1 MSQTKQA
8 CKCKKSKKALS
19 VSVLGVAG
27 MSLAATGA
35 EAAVL
40 SPVTAL
46 QPMPFSEEEISD
58 VSLATFHLYDKD
70 KGTASSAMIQVGS
83 HCWRRRPPWMRPWM
97 RPWMPPWMWRR
108 LGRRL
113 RLRRLRLVLVL
124 GWLPSV
130 VLSGNIH

>member
-35 EAAVL
+35 EEAVL

-70 KGTASSAMIQVGS
+70 KGATSNALVQVRHGG
-83 HCWRRRPPWMRPWM
+83 HGCCGGCRRGCRRGCGWGGCGCGGCGWCLSWGGCRPWC
-97 RPWMPPWMWRR
+97 
-108 LGRRL
+108 
-113 RLRRLRLVLVL
+113 
-124 GWLPSV
+124 
-130 VLSGNIH
+130 

>member
-8 CKCKKSKKALS
+8 CKCKKSKKVLS

-70 KGTASSAMIQVGS
+70 KGAASSALIQVGHHLAMAAVAGCRGCGRGWAAVDVGRGCGGGWGGGCGCGGCGWCLS
-83 HCWRRRPPWMRPWM
+83 WGGCRPWC
-97 RPWMPPWMWRR
+97 
-108 LGRRL
+108 
-113 RLRRLRLVLVL
+113 
-124 GWLPSV
+124 
-130 VLSGNIH
+130 

>member
-8 CKCKKSKKALS
+8 CKCKKSKKVLS

-70 KGTASSAMIQVGS
+70 SAGIDERPNSSAS
-83 HCWRRRPPWMRPWM
+83 RRRLAWRMPSW
-97 RPWMPPWMWRR
+97 WMPADAVDAAVDVAAAGAAVAADAAGVC
-108 LGRRL
+108 LG
-113 RLRRLRLVLVL
+113 VAAVL
-124 GWLPSV
+124 GAKR
-130 VLSGNIH
+130 

>member
-70 KGTASSAMIQVGS
+70 KGAASSGLSSSASCGS
-83 HCWRRRPPWMRPWM
+83 RPWLLHQADAAVDAAVDVAVE
-97 RPWMPPWMWRR
+97 WRR
-108 LGRRL
+108 LGLRMRRM
-113 RLRRLRLVLVL
+113 RLVSCRGVAAVL
-124 GWLPSV
+124 GAKR
-130 VLSGNIH
+130 

>member
-70 KGTASSAMIQVGS
+70 KGTASSALVQVHMHHG
-83 HCWRRRPPWMRPWM
+83 HGCCGGCRRGCRRGCGWGGCGCGGCGWCLSWGGCRPWC
-97 RPWMPPWMWRR
+97 
-108 LGRRL
+108 
-113 RLRRLRLVLVL
+113 
-124 GWLPSV
+124 
-130 VLSGNIH
+130 